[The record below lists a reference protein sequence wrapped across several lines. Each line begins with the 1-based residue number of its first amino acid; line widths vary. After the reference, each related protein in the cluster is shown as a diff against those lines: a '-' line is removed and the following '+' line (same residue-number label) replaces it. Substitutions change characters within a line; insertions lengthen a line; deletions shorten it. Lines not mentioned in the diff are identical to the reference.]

1 LKLFAIGIMITASLA
16 LFWSSPEDR
25 AAIAPSGEQLVR
37 DAGELQA
44 ALVRARGGE
53 RLRLAPGEYGRLDL
67 YQRRFAQPVVVQG
80 PDGPA
85 RAHFD
90 TVRIV
95 ESAGI
100 RMERIEIGSDRPA
113 ADGAYARIQESE
125 RIELAGV
132 HVHGSRDGNPRNDG
146 LGVHV
151 DHSSDVT
158 IGGSDLEEV
167 QIGVIIRRSDRVK
180 VVGNH
185 IHTIRSDGVMA
196 AASEQL
202 EISGNYISD
211 FLPDPQDHADGIQ
224 LQNVGVNR
232 GTTGVTIADNV
243 IMQGAGEGVQGI
255 WISDGEPL
263 RHRDLTITNNLIYI
277 NRMYNGIGL
286 NDLENARVV
295 DNTVVSEPDDEM
307 TAWIRVQ
314 NATGVHL
321 ERNISDRLLVQD
333 KVTGMTRTDNM
344 FFVGRATPKCLFPRL
359 GAKAAAAPADFV
371 VADIGFQI
379 NDRVHP
385 LARTGAQPLARA
397 SARKKCAGQV
407 EN

>member
-1 LKLFAIGIMITASLA
+1 MKLFATGVMMAAGLA
-16 LFWSSPEDR
+16 LWSSAENR
-25 AAIAPSGEQLVR
+25 AATAQGQPIRG
-37 DAGELQA
+37 AGELQA
-44 ALVRARGGE
+44 ALARARGGE
-53 RLRLAPGEYGRLDL
+53 HFRLAAGEYGRLDL
-67 YQRRFAQPVVVQG
+67 NKRRFAQPVIIQG
-80 PDGPA
+80 PDGSA

-90 TVRIV
+90 SVRIL
-95 ESAGI
+95 ESAGL
-100 RMERIEIGSDRPA
+100 RLQGVEIGTNQPA

-125 RIELAGV
+125 QIELAAV

-151 DHSSDVT
+151 DHSSDIT
-158 IGGSDLEEV
+158 ISGSDLEEV
-167 QIGVIIRRSDRVK
+167 QTGVMIRRGDRVR
-180 VVGNH
+180 VIGNH

-286 NDLENARVV
+286 NDVENARVV
-295 DNTVVSEPDDEM
+295 GNTVVSEPGDEM
-307 TAWIRVQ
+307 TAWIRVN
-314 NATGVHL
+314 NATGVLL
-321 ERNISDRLLVQD
+321 ERNISDRLIVQD

-344 FFVGRATPKCLFPRL
+344 FFVGRATPRCLFPRL
-359 GAKAAAAPADFV
+359 GAKADATPADFV
-371 VADIGFQI
+371 VADIGFQL

-385 LARTGAQPLARA
+385 LARALAAQPLPRA
-397 SARKKCAGQV
+397 TARKKCAGQTQ
-407 EN
+407 N